1 MTPLDVIRERIEAC
15 FIFCSYA
22 APEIRHDL
30 GVKHL
35 SQVWTKLS
43 SWYIWLDETPG
54 AFMLEL
60 RGGAQFSMN
69 GSDCQGAVGV
79 IRYFPPADQ
88 GAALSPEEAAL
99 LQSGAF
105 DETGTP
111 YWEKLVDIGGSELF
125 VVGTFELHSLTE
137 SDDLFFLFESSERNQ
152 SDNPGVKLFDR
163 LVGMQAYA
171 SQRTPL
177 GPFVW
182 GRGGRAAAVGSND
195 GSEQLLRSYLGTE
208 QLSAVSACDMTAR
221 NWSALAERKPV
232 AAEGSGCCCCCH

>member
-1 MTPLDVIRERIEAC
+1 MTPLDLIRERIEAC

-22 APEIRHDL
+22 APEIRLDL

-88 GAALSPEEAAL
+88 GAALSSEEAAL

-111 YWEKLVDIGGSELF
+111 YWEKLVEIGGSELF
-125 VVGTFELHSLTE
+125 VVGTFELHALTE
-137 SDDLFFLFESSERNQ
+137 SDDLFFLFEASERNQ
-152 SDNPGVKLFDR
+152 TDNPGVQLFDR

-171 SQRTPL
+171 SQLTPL

-208 QLSAVSACDMTAR
+208 QLSAVSGCDMTAQ

>member
-1 MTPLDVIRERIEAC
+1 MTPLDLIRERIEAC

-43 SWYIWLDETPG
+43 SWYIWLDGSPG

-69 GSDCQGAVGV
+69 GSDCQGAAGV

-88 GAALSPEEAAL
+88 GAALGIEEAAL
-99 LQSGAF
+99 LQSDAF

-111 YWEKLVDIGGSELF
+111 YWEKLVEIGGSELF
-125 VVGTFELHSLTE
+125 VVGTFELHALTE
-137 SDDLFFLFESSERNQ
+137 GSDLFFLFEASKRNL
-152 SDNPGVKLFDR
+152 SDNPGVHLFDR
-163 LVGMQAYA
+163 LVGMQAYFA
-171 SQRTPL
+171 QLAPSVPYS
-177 GPFVW
+177 W
-182 GRGGRAAAVGSND
+182 GQGGRAATICSNGS
-195 GSEQLLRSYLGTE
+195 GEQFLNSYIAPE
-208 QLSAVSACDMTAR
+208 QLSAVSACDLAAR
-221 NWSALAERKPV
+221 NWTALAERKPV
-232 AAEGSGCCCCCH
+232 AAEGGGCCCCCS

>member
-22 APEIRHDL
+22 APEIRLDL

-88 GAALSPEEAAL
+88 GAALSSEESAL

-111 YWEKLVDIGGSELF
+111 YWEKLVEIGGSELF
-125 VVGTFELHSLTE
+125 VVGTFELHALTE
-137 SDDLFFLFESSERNQ
+137 SDDLFFLFEASERNQ
-152 SDNPGVKLFDR
+152 SDNPGIQLFDR

-171 SQRTPL
+171 SQSTPL

-182 GRGGRAAAVGSND
+182 GRVGRAAAVGSND
-195 GSEQLLRSYLGTE
+195 GGERLLRSYLGTE

-221 NWSALAERKPV
+221 SWSALAERKPV